1 MSPLLRALLMRSHP
15 GSGADGP
22 PQGSSRR
29 QKHWREPWLIRC
41 KTVVRRRTG
50 SSMLVISNHRLES
63 VIAHGVTSEL
73 WSAVRLG
80 PGGFAQTV
88 ALKTLTPLHAA
99 SPPHVRAFLNE
110 ARAAGHV
117 HHPNVVKT
125 HEVIEEDGRYWLS
138 MDLVRGWS
146 LRSIIATLRLT
157 RRLMPLEV
165 AVALVRDAA
174 SGIHAIH
181 TAGLLHR
188 HISPDN
194 TMASAQ
200 GHAVILDF
208 GNAAWQLAEQV
219 RFTPPLTELDRA
231 YASPQMVAKQR
242 VDVRTD
248 VYSLGAVL
256 HELVTGEAPPS
267 AGGRQVFI
275 APSSWRPDLPPALEG
290 IIGRTLDNG
299 PAGRFASALELA
311 QVLDS
316 VATQER
322 WTVNPSQVAAY
333 LANVFG
339 GAAEQ
344 VPRPPAG
351 RAPLPTPLAGVA
363 TAAPVRDL
371 TRGGDLETDPFVRAA
386 PPRPAPPAPARTVPP
401 PAARSLP
408 PPPDRGAPAR
418 TAPPPARAAA
428 PPPTPA
434 RPVKRTAPPP
444 RSIPRAPPALP
455 GREMVPRRPE
465 PARPVARAAP
475 PTAARPSVLPAPEAR
490 RAADL
495 AAGSGARRMRP
506 EDLIREEETDPRLG
520 TAGPTRVRVRR

>member
-1 MSPLLRALLMRSHP
+1 
-15 GSGADGP
+15 
-22 PQGSSRR
+22 
-29 QKHWREPWLIRC
+29 
-41 KTVVRRRTG
+41 
-50 SSMLVISNHRLES
+50 MLVISNHRLES

-110 ARAAGHV
+110 SRAAGHV

-146 LRSIIATLRLT
+146 LRSLVATLRLT
-157 RRLMPLEV
+157 RRLMPLEI

-174 SGIHAIH
+174 SGVHAIH
-181 TAGLLHR
+181 AAGLLHR
-188 HISPDN
+188 HVSPGN

-200 GHAVILDF
+200 GHAVVLDF

-231 YASPQMVAKQR
+231 YASPQMVARHR

-290 IIGRTLDNG
+290 IIGRTLDDG
-299 PAGRFASALELA
+299 PAGRFATALELA

-316 VATQER
+316 VAAQER
-322 WTVNPSQVAAY
+322 WNATPPAVAAF
-333 LANVFG
+333 LAEVFG
-339 GAAEQ
+339 GTAEQ

-351 RAPLPTPLAGVA
+351 RAPLPTPIAGVA
-363 TAAPVRDL
+363 AAREPS
-371 TRGGDLETDPFVRAA
+371 RGVEYETDPFVRAA
-386 PPRPAPPAPARTVPP
+386 PPRPAPP
-401 PAARSLP
+401 
-408 PPPDRGAPAR
+408 
-418 TAPPPARAAA
+418 PPARSV
-428 PPPTPA
+428 PPPTPPRPA
-434 RPVKRTAPPP
+434 RRTAPPP
-444 RSIPRAPPALP
+444 R
-455 GREMVPRRPE
+455 
-465 PARPVARAAP
+465 PVARAPLPMPNRAMVPRSPPEPMRAP
-475 PTAARPSVLPAPEAR
+475 A
-490 RAADL
+490 RAAPASAVRPAQPPQAQPPPRRPGDL

-506 EDLIREEETDPRLG
+506 DEMPEEKTDPRLG
-520 TAGPTRVRVRR
+520 TAIPTRVRFRR